1 MGIEYST
8 ENKKKYFFVKSRG
21 ESDDLDEVSR
31 YAREI
36 TELCKKHSH
45 SNILIDETNRQYILG
60 EVLDLYKLANF
71 LKTLDIA
78 TLRIAI
84 VCQPEYLEHIRFFE
98 TTANNRGMNIKF
110 FLESNR
116 AKQWLL

>member
-8 ENKKKYFFVKSRG
+8 ENRKKYFFVESQG
-21 ESDDLDEVSR
+21 ESDDLDEISR

-36 TELCKKHSH
+36 TELCKQQGH
-45 SNILIDETNRQYILG
+45 SNMLIDETNRQYILG

-71 LKTLDIA
+71 LKTLDIT

-84 VCQPEYLEHIRFFE
+84 VCQTEYLEHIRFFE
-98 TTANNRGMNIKF
+98 TTANNLRMNIKF